1 MKKNGYNRIIALQ
14 CVTCGADFAFIS
26 DESTGIITCQKCNRI
41 YYGGYNELVDLN
53 QKRIDEEIQIMVKDA
68 KEDIEKELV
77 DMFKKA
83 GFKVK

>member
-41 YYGGYNELVDLN
+41 YYGGYNELKDLN
-53 QKRIDEEIQIMVKDA
+53 QKRIDEEMQFLVKEVEGDL
-68 KEDIEKELV
+68 EKEIV
-77 DMFKKA
+77 NMFKKA
-83 GFKVK
+83 GFKIK